1 MPTPTPRLQGQSA
14 FAEEC
19 EQLYA
24 ADQHEKLLDKF
35 VSALDVV
42 LAASTSDQGA
52 SGGSGGARLIA
63 AAAAA
68 CLPACSVTRARQ
80 QSDAPAATC
89 PADLECCLNLT
100 CHLVPRIPLPAA
112 VAAAARLAAALAAT
126 TDSRPEKRLL
136 ALVTLYNA
144 AYDSG
149 SKAAVLMEAL
159 GYAKRAGLSD
169 IMLPVIRAHA
179 DGWAGELQLGAG
191 AERQLYTACAD
202 TLGACTRKPRTAAR
216 EAYRLLSKCLA
227 TYEVGA
233 GWWVGAPLTKI
244 LRQRGRHRH
253 PALSV
258 NVGVPSSTA
267 QHGVSSSSSSSSTLE
282 RHCALPAASDPR
294 SLPAAAAGRARGGA
308 ARRSAGGGA
317 GCR

>member
-52 SGGSGGARLIA
+52 RRR
-63 AAAAA
+63 
-68 CLPACSVTRARQ
+68 CRPTDRRRRRRLPACSVTRARQ

-233 GWWVGAPLTKI
+233 GRWVGAPLTKI

-253 PALSV
+253 PALFV

-267 QHGVSSSSSSSSTLE
+267 QHGVSSSSSSTLE
-282 RHCALPAASDPR
+282 RHCALPAATDPR

>member
-1 MPTPTPRLQGQSA
+1 
-14 FAEEC
+14 
-19 EQLYA
+19 
-24 ADQHEKLLDKF
+24 
-35 VSALDVV
+35 
-42 LAASTSDQGA
+42 
-52 SGGSGGARLIA
+52 
-63 AAAAA
+63 
-68 CLPACSVTRARQ
+68 
-80 QSDAPAATC
+80 
-89 PADLECCLNLT
+89 
-100 CHLVPRIPLPAA
+100 
-112 VAAAARLAAALAAT
+112 VAAAARLAAARAAT

-233 GWWVGAPLTKI
+233 GVVGAGWEWWGSCSLGCQRPAI
-244 LRQRGRHRH
+244 LRQAAVWTVHLCSYSAMRVRE
-253 PALSV
+253 A
-258 NVGVPSSTA
+258 A
-267 QHGVSSSSSSSSTLE
+267 QAAAASSSTLVPTFAP
-282 RHCALPAASDPR
+282 CCCPSLALPV
-294 SLPAAAAGRARGGA
+294 AAGRTRG
-308 ARRSAGGGA
+308 
-317 GCR
+317 